1 MSLGKN
7 PEKTEKGL
15 PQSKYPS
22 CKADIASY
30 EGSRAPTLIMSVKSK
45 KEKTNMKKTKA
56 FNRILSAVFCLV
68 LIAAAALTLTACKKE
83 TDTATSSVESVNEET
98 ASKVGD
104 GKTEFAFRVTD
115 KEGNST
121 EFIVCTDKTIV
132 GEALLEAGL
141 IEGEEGQF
149 GLFVKKVNGIVADYD
164 IDKTYWAFYVD
175 GEYGMTGVDQTEIEE
190 GRIYEFRV
198 SK

>member
-1 MSLGKN
+1 MLF
-7 PEKTEKGL
+7 
-15 PQSKYPS
+15 
-22 CKADIASY
+22 
-30 EGSRAPTLIMSVKSK
+30 V
-45 KEKTNMKKTKA
+45 
-56 FNRILSAVFCLV
+56 
-68 LIAAAALTLTACKKE
+68 AALSSLEAKEIKGKVHHNKKGIA
-83 TDTATSSVESVNEET
+83 DVVVS
-98 ASKVGD
+98 D
-104 GKTEFAFRVTD
+104 GVKFTVTD

-149 GLFVKKVNGIVADYD
+149 GLYVKKVNGIVADYD

-190 GRIYEFRV
+190 GKVYEFRV